1 MFIFVFCLHTNV
13 NFEYA
18 KLVSLSEKL
27 LYLRAFF
34 IYDVSYMLSI
44 IPAAVSAIFESTN
57 WELDTC
63 KYTVWKYTLFD
74 DHWQS

>member
-57 WELDTC
+57 WERDTC

-74 DHWQS
+74 GLWQS